1 MKIQDFY
8 DVKSQFLPCTNLD
21 ATFDYG
27 EIDWLIKRNREH
39 YLFLTCFW
47 GTLILGFII
56 SIFGRILEFMFKPN
70 MQCCGKIVRFLRSTL
85 YKTSMSIPIMVLFAF
100 DYTKRCLELRNTT
113 FMVFSNAFAYITL
126 AILFPV
132 LLIVS
137 LDVIYEF
144 YIWKPN
150 ATYSLVKVSIEGQ
163 PICTKIRWNL
173 VYLVLFVIIII
184 VISIFDSV

>member
-1 MKIQDFY
+1 
-8 DVKSQFLPCTNLD
+8 
-21 ATFDYG
+21 
-27 EIDWLIKRNREH
+27 
-39 YLFLTCFW
+39 
-47 GTLILGFII
+47 
-56 SIFGRILEFMFKPN
+56 
-70 MQCCGKIVRFLRSTL
+70 
-85 YKTSMSIPIMVLFAF
+85 MSIPIMVLFAF

-163 PICTKIRWNL
+163 PICTKIR
-173 VYLVLFVIIII
+173 
-184 VISIFDSV
+184 